1 MHASIIFEPKKYLLH
16 PNPAT
21 MQSRIEKC
29 FFALIRMK
37 KKINPWENPQVYPS
51 GVVSRL
57 MISCIKN
64 NS

>member
-1 MHASIIFEPKKYLLH
+1 MVSQAIIAAAGE
-16 PNPAT
+16 
-21 MQSRIEKC
+21 
-29 FFALIRMK
+29 IRMK